1 MWIAVLKVYLNAQRW
16 SGWSIAIHNTSL
28 LVNQE
33 LGKVPLDAVAE
44 KATLARFQKLV
55 DGRSIVTIDIN
66 LASNKR

>member
-1 MWIAVLKVYLNAQRW
+1 MWTAALKVHLNAQGW

-44 KATLARFQKLV
+44 KATFARFQELV
-55 DGRSIVTIDIN
+55 DGRSIATVDIN
-66 LASNKR
+66 LTSNR